1 MSTEL
6 LDRALVALLQ
16 TVEGGIYLL
25 STVPPEA
32 FWGLGGLLSAGL
44 LAGLWKLARR
54 AARAT
59 RAWLAARSLRARTRG
74 RAPRARALAAR
85 GTSRVEI
92 ARITG
97 LSRDVLALLLRG
109 ADDDAEQ
116 RPNLPRTARFAA

>member
-6 LDRALVALLQ
+6 LDQLLV
-16 TVEGGIYLL
+16 TVLRSFEGVVYLL
-25 STVPPEA
+25 STIPPEA
-32 FWGLGGLLSAGL
+32 FWGIGGLLAAAV

-59 RAWLAARSLRARTRG
+59 RAWLAARSFRARTRG

-92 ARITG
+92 ARVTG
-97 LSRDVLALLLRG
+97 LSRDVLGLLLRDP
-109 ADDDAEQ
+109 DDDADR
-116 RPNLPRTARFAA
+116 RPKLPRAA